1 VLVLTQSKEAAPSA
15 SCEGRLE
22 HMKISDF
29 HQAIVDT
36 AIALPDF
43 PCPRCQRIGTIENLE
58 KTAAGQDSAARW
70 ATLV

>member
-1 VLVLTQSKEAAPSA
+1 
-15 SCEGRLE
+15 
-22 HMKISDF
+22 MKISDF